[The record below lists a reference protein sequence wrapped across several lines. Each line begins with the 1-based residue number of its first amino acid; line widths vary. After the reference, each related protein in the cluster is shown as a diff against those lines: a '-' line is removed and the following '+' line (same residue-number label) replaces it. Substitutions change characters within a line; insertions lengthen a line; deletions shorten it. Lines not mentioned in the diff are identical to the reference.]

1 MASYACNVLAYSLVF
16 RSPFVEVR
24 KQVEINIPLLAYHIY
39 YMCLKLNQNTPERS
53 VASEGSVSTPER
65 SATSDGI
72 KSKHISFGRTNKK
85 T

>member
-39 YMCLKLNQNTPERS
+39 YMCLIFNQSTYCPECS
-53 VASEGSVSTPER
+53 IANEGYVFE
-65 SATSDGI
+65 I
-72 KSKHISFGRTNKK
+72 KRKHIFIVRFNKK
-85 T
+85 K